1 MYGQYLTPAAEEQEP
16 DQGTADGFSLTS
28 LLESTKKSK
37 SQRRLGRGSS
47 STNKAV
53 RPGVTA
59 RGGAAQPAVRRL
71 LTMHF
76 RAPFGLTTLIS
87 LVTG

>member
-1 MYGQYLTPAAEEQEP
+1 MYGQYLTSGAEEEEP
-16 DQGTADGFSLTS
+16 DQGTADGFSLSS

-37 SQRRLGRGSS
+37 YQRRLGRGSS
-47 STNKAV
+47 STTKAV

-71 LTMHF
+71 
-76 RAPFGLTTLIS
+76 
-87 LVTG
+87 